1 MNALILALLLS
12 ATGPARG
19 PHIVKQES
27 IMVMH
32 QYASPTWER
41 HLWTHNPTNYAA
53 WVYIECEHH
62 LTVNP
67 IGLAGRHTSEIV
79 LPDIPPGE
87 QCVVHHW
94 LKQRGT
100 QTPPPW
106 SP

>member
-1 MNALILALLLS
+1 MKALILALLVGS
-12 ATGPARG
+12 AGARG
-19 PHIVKQES
+19 PFIKAQVS
-27 IMVMH
+27 TMVMH
-32 QYASPTWER
+32 QYDSPTWER
-41 HLWTHNPTNYAA
+41 RLDVRNPLDYAT

-67 IGLAGRHTSEIV
+67 IGLAGRHTSTIV

-87 QCVVHHW
+87 QCQVHHW
-94 LKQRGT
+94 LKQKGT